1 MPKIARFIIWICSK
15 FTKGEIEQIV
25 SGLVDILHDRNPEV
39 KPKDD
44 FKEEHPNYRSFV
56 VPPLPPLTEP
66 PRKESGPRKDYTEI
80 LAEYERTHGKVLAP
94 VRYRPG
100 SPRVPD
106 LVVCPSCRAPSG
118 YLYYNDGKQRSQLL
132 CKVCGERFQAEGR
145 FQRKTRYRCPYCLHA
160 LFTWKE
166 RKEVTIYKC
175 CNDACEYRVRQM
187 SKLNEKERELAK
199 KRSSQFKLSYQ
210 YREYHYHPHEL
221 VPSSPERQFLNLG
234 RAYNGPNVLGLVLA
248 FYVSFALSARKT
260 ALVLRSVFGISLS
273 YQSVLNYAAAAAF
286 YCHSFNLTHKGSIDE
301 VSAGDE
307 AYLKVMGKQH
317 YVFFFISSKSLKI
330 TAYHVADTRETLPA
344 IIAMNEAI
352 RTADPKQV
360 IILVTDGNPSY
371 AAGLHYLNEKRGNDA
386 SVAHRKVIGL
396 QNLDSESETYRPY
409 KQLIERLNR
418 TFKHHMRPSHGFN
431 SVNGAVALVTLFVT
445 HYNFLRPHTSLKW
458 QVPIPLKELEGITTI
473 QGRWAKI
480 LSLAA

>member
-44 FKEEHPNYRSFV
+44 FKEKHPNYRSFV

-199 KRSSQFKLSYQ
+199 KRNSQFKLSYQ

-248 FYVSFALSARKT
+248 FYVSFALSARRPPSSSGLSSASPSPTSRSSTTPPRLLFT
-260 ALVLRSVFGISLS
+260 AI
-273 YQSVLNYAAAAAF
+273 
-286 YCHSFNLTHKGSIDE
+286 
-301 VSAGDE
+301 VST
-307 AYLKVMGKQH
+307 
-317 YVFFFISSKSLKI
+317 SP
-330 TAYHVADTRETLPA
+330 TR
-344 IIAMNEAI
+344 
-352 RTADPKQV
+352 DPS
-360 IILVTDGNPSY
+360 T
-371 AAGLHYLNEKRGNDA
+371 R
-386 SVAHRKVIGL
+386 
-396 QNLDSESETYRPY
+396 
-409 KQLIERLNR
+409 
-418 TFKHHMRPSHGFN
+418 
-431 SVNGAVALVTLFVT
+431 
-445 HYNFLRPHTSLKW
+445 
-458 QVPIPLKELEGITTI
+458 
-473 QGRWAKI
+473 
-480 LSLAA
+480 